1 MFFVG
6 RVSDVARRLC
16 EATKACLNAAI
27 AQCGPGVPISRIG
40 QVRGACHQPWPAA
53 GVWVQF
59 RACSVAAAWQQ
70 TAWQQMCSVVDKNCK
85 TM

>member
-1 MFFVG
+1 MFYVG

-40 QVRGACHQPWPAA
+40 QVRGA
-53 GVWVQF
+53 
-59 RACSVAAAWQQ
+59 RAERRESRIR
-70 TAWQQMCSVVDKNCK
+70 
-85 TM
+85 